1 MPLPLGVPVSA
12 IRPAT
17 VRKRL
22 RRMLGRGAIV
32 GAARLRAVRPGIFDT
47 QGARFLKRTVTARG
61 IMRAQR
67 SVR

>member
-1 MPLPLGVPVSA
+1 
-12 IRPAT
+12 
-17 VRKRL
+17 
-22 RRMLGRGAIV
+22 MLGRGAIV